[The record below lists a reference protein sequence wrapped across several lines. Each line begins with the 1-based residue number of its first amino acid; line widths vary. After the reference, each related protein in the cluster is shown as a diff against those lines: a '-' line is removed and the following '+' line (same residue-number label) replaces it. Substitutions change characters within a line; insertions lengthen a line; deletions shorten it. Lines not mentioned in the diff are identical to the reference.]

1 MKRGR
6 KVEKTAL
13 SKRKKG
19 KEQRQK
25 LKVCQLLSGIDSK
38 PAAEETTKMQ
48 EKTKTKKLKK
58 QLKANRERRREEKVK
73 TP

>member
-1 MKRGR
+1 M
-6 KVEKTAL
+6 EKKAL

-38 PAAEETTKMQ
+38 PTAEETTKMQ
-48 EKTKTKKLKK
+48 EKTKTKKVKK
-58 QLKANRERRREEKVK
+58 QL
-73 TP
+73 